1 MFYSVILSSSVL
13 QIDLS
18 SDAGTVALV
27 WLPALFLLLVA
38 LWLLGKSARVV
49 RPTERGLVERYGRY
63 HKFVSPGLTFLAPLV
78 DRLVRVNITERMS
91 QVQPQQVIT
100 KDKVVLNVDAVVF
113 FKVRPD
119 EQWVKASEYNVNN
132 FEAQIEM
139 LARTTLRNIIGTMEM
154 SEANVGREKI
164 NAELKDQLSQQSK
177 DWGIEIMRAELKD
190 LQPPP
195 DIQES
200 MNNVIKADNLRLA
213 AQNQANA
220 RELEADGF
228 KRAAIKNAEGNQ
240 QAAILEAEGQRQA
253 TIKIAEGD
261 AEATRLRNEALT
273 TYFKDTAVTFKELD
287 TIATSLKDNA
297 KIIVP
302 QGNAMSLI
310 LTELEHTRQILPL
323 PASSMETASETTK
336 SDKSRYEK

>member
-1 MFYSVILSSSVL
+1 MVPMEVL
-13 QIDLS
+13 QIDVS
-18 SDAGTVALV
+18 SVVDATALV
-27 WLPALFLLLVA
+27 WLPSLFVLLVL
-38 LWLLGKSARVV
+38 LWLLGRSARVV
-49 RPTERGLVERYGRY
+49 RPTERGLIERYGKY
-63 HKFVSPGLTFLAPLV
+63 HRFVEPGLTFLVPLI
-78 DRLVRVNITERMS
+78 DRIVRVNITERMS

-113 FKVRPD
+113 FKVRPE

-228 KRAAIKNAEGNQ
+228 KRAAIKNAEGKQ

-273 TYFKDTAVTFKELD
+273 TYFKDTAVTFKELE
-287 TIATSLKDNA
+287 TISTSLKDNA

-302 QGNAMSLI
+302 QGNAISLI
-310 LTELEHTRQILPL
+310 LSELDHTRQMIPV
-323 PASSMETASETTK
+323 PVPSEAK
-336 SDKSRYEK
+336 KADKSHNAN

>member
-1 MFYSVILSSSVL
+1 M
-13 QIDLS
+13 
-18 SDAGTVALV
+18 
-27 WLPALFLLLVA
+27 
-38 LWLLGKSARVV
+38 
-49 RPTERGLVERYGRY
+49 
-63 HKFVSPGLTFLAPLV
+63 
-78 DRLVRVNITERMS
+78 
-91 QVQPQQVIT
+91 
-100 KDKVVLNVDAVVF
+100 
-113 FKVRPD
+113 
-119 EQWVKASEYNVNN
+119 
-132 FEAQIEM
+132 
-139 LARTTLRNIIGTMEM
+139 
-154 SEANVGREKI
+154 
-164 NAELKDQLSQQSK
+164 SQQSA

-273 TYFKDTAVTFKELD
+273 TYFKDTAITFKELD
-287 TIATSLKDNA
+287 TIATYLKDNA

-302 QGNAMSLI
+302 QGNAISLI
-310 LTELEHTRQILPL
+310 LNELEHARQMIPI
-323 PASSMETASETTK
+323 PVASERNQG
-336 SDKSRYEK
+336 DKPSTSK

>member
-1 MFYSVILSSSVL
+1 
-13 QIDLS
+13 
-18 SDAGTVALV
+18 
-27 WLPALFLLLVA
+27 
-38 LWLLGKSARVV
+38 VV
-49 RPTERGLVERYGRY
+49 RPTERGLVERYGKY
-63 HKFVSPGLTFLAPLV
+63 HKFVQPGLTFLGPLI
-78 DRLVRVNITERMS
+78 DRLIRINITERMS

-113 FKVRPD
+113 FKVKED
-119 EQWVKASEYNVNN
+119 ERSVKASEYNVNN

-154 SEANVGREKI
+154 SEANIGREKI
-164 NAELKDQLSQQSK
+164 NAELKDQLSQQSA

-240 QAAILEAEGQRQA
+240 QAAVLEAEGQRQA

-273 TYFKDTAVTFKELD
+273 TYFKDTAITFKQLD
-287 TIATSLKDNA
+287 TIGDG
-297 KIIVP
+297 V
-302 QGNAMSLI
+302 
-310 LTELEHTRQILPL
+310 
-323 PASSMETASETTK
+323 
-336 SDKSRYEK
+336 SDSNLALDPGGLANNGGPT

>member
-1 MFYSVILSSSVL
+1 MHLLSSVS
-13 QIDLS
+13 QANLS
-18 SDAGTVALV
+18 PDISTVAWIWFPL
-27 WLPALFLLLVA
+27 LFLLVVII
-38 LWLLGKSARVV
+38 WILGRSARVV
-49 RPTERGLVERYGRY
+49 RPTERGLVERYGKY
-63 HKFVSPGLTFLAPLV
+63 HKFVQPGLTFLGPLI
-78 DRLVRVNITERMS
+78 DRLIRINITERMS

-113 FKVRPD
+113 FKVKED
-119 EQWVKASEYNVNN
+119 ERSVKASEYNVNN

-154 SEANVGREKI
+154 SEANIGREKI
-164 NAELKDQLSQQSK
+164 NAELKDQLSQQSA

-228 KRAAIKNAEGNQ
+228 KRAAIKKAEGNQ
-240 QAAILEAEGQRQA
+240 QAAVLEAEGQRQA

-273 TYFKDTAVTFKELD
+273 TYFKDTAITFKQLD

-302 QGNAMSLI
+302 QGNAISLI
-310 LTELEHTRQILPL
+310 LNELEHARQMIPI
-323 PASSMETASETTK
+323 PVASEAK
-336 SDKSRYEK
+336 

>member
-1 MFYSVILSSSVL
+1 MVPVWEVF

-18 SDAGTVALV
+18 SVADTAALV
-27 WLPALFLLLVA
+27 WLPLLFVLLVL
-38 LWLLGKSARVV
+38 LWLLGRSARVV
-49 RPTERGLVERYGRY
+49 RPTERGLIERYGKY
-63 HKFVSPGLTFLAPLV
+63 HRFVEPGLTFLVPII
-78 DRLVRVNITERMS
+78 DRIVRVNITERMS

-113 FKVRPD
+113 FKVRPE

-228 KRAAIKNAEGNQ
+228 KRAAIKNAEGKQ

-253 TIKIAEGD
+253 TMKIAEGD

-273 TYFKDTAVTFKELD
+273 TYFKDTAVTFKELE
-287 TIATSLKDNA
+287 TISMSLKDNA

-302 QGNAMSLI
+302 QGNAISLI
-310 LTELEHTRQILPL
+310 LSELDHTRQMLPL
-323 PASSMETASETTK
+323 PVATEAKKSEK
-336 SDKSRYEK
+336 PHSAN

>member
-1 MFYSVILSSSVL
+1 MISFVFSLSTVL
-13 QIDLS
+13 QTDLS
-18 SDAGTVALV
+18 PDDNTVAFF
-27 WLPALFLLLVA
+27 WLPVLFGFLILLWV
-38 LWLLGKSARVV
+38 LGKSARIV
-49 RPTERGLVERYGRY
+49 RPTERGLIERYGKY
-63 HKFVSPGLTFLAPLV
+63 HKFVTPGLTFLAPYV
-78 DRLVRVNITERMS
+78 DRVVRVNITERMS

-113 FKVRPD
+113 FKVRPE
-119 EQWVKASEYNVNN
+119 EQWVKASEYNVNA

-164 NAELKDQLSQQSK
+164 NAELKDQLSQQSR

-200 MNNVIKADNLRLA
+200 MNNVIKADNVRLA

-228 KRAAIKNAEGNQ
+228 KRAAIKNAEGKQ

-273 TYFKDTAVTFKELD
+273 TYFKDTAVTFKELE

-302 QGNAMSLI
+302 EGNAVSLI
-310 LTELEHTRQILPL
+310 LSELDHTRQLIPI
-323 PASSMETASETTK
+323 PVTTETKK
-336 SDKSRYEK
+336 SDKPQAVK

>member
-1 MFYSVILSSSVL
+1 MFYSLVLSSNVL
-13 QIDLS
+13 QSDLS
-18 SDAGTVALV
+18 PDYGTVALV
-27 WLPALFLLLVA
+27 WLPTLFLLLVVF
-38 LWLLGKSARVV
+38 WLVGKSARVV

-63 HKFVSPGLTFLAPLV
+63 HKFVNPGLTFLAPFI

-113 FKVRPD
+113 FKVRPE

-139 LARTTLRNIIGTMEM
+139 LARTTLRNIIGTMDM

-228 KRAAIKNAEGNQ
+228 KRAAIKNAEGKQ

-261 AEATRLRNEALT
+261 AEATKLRNEALT

-302 QGNAMSLI
+302 QGNTISLI
-310 LTELEHTRQILPL
+310 LSELEHTRQILPL
-323 PASSMETASETTK
+323 PPTNNATTNDPTK
-336 SDKSRYEK
+336 DTKNQHMK

>member
-1 MFYSVILSSSVL
+1 MLSSVALSGVL
-13 QIDLS
+13 QVDLS
-18 SDAGTVALV
+18 PDEGVVAF
-27 WLPALFLLLVA
+27 WLPLLLA
-38 LWLLGKSARVV
+38 LLVLFWLLGRSARVV
-49 RPTERGLVERYGRY
+49 RPTERGLIERYGKY
-63 HKFVSPGLTFLAPLV
+63 YKFVQPGLTFLVPFI
-78 DRLVRVNITERMS
+78 DRVVRVNITERMS

-113 FKVRPD
+113 FKVKPE

-164 NAELKDQLSQQSK
+164 NAELKDQLSQQSR

-228 KRAAIKNAEGNQ
+228 KRAAIKNAEGLQ

-273 TYFKDTAVTFKELD
+273 TYFKDTAITFKQLE

-302 QGNAMSLI
+302 QGKAISLI
-310 LTELEHTRQILPL
+310 LSELEHTRQMIPL
-323 PASSMETASETTK
+323 PVPTKTTK
-336 SDKSRYEK
+336 EDRPVHVK

>member
-1 MFYSVILSSSVL
+1 MISSLVSLSTIL
-13 QIDLS
+13 QADLS
-18 SDAGTVALV
+18 QDAGTAALV
-27 WLPALFLLLVA
+27 WLPLMFLLLVL
-38 LWLLGKSARVV
+38 LWLLGKAARVV
-49 RPTERGLVERYGRY
+49 RPTERGLIERYGRY
-63 HKFVSPGLTFLAPLV
+63 HKFVEPGLTFLAPLI
-78 DRLVRVNITERMS
+78 DRVVRVNITERMS

-113 FKVRPD
+113 FKVRPE

-200 MNNVIKADNLRLA
+200 MNNVIKADNQRLA

-228 KRAAIKNAEGNQ
+228 KRAAIKNAEGKQ
-240 QAAILEAEGQRQA
+240 QGAILEAEGQRQA

-261 AEATRLRNEALT
+261 AEATRLRNEALR
-273 TYFKDTAVTFKELD
+273 TYFKDTAVTFKELE
-287 TIATSLKDNA
+287 TISTSLKDNA
-297 KIIVP
+297 KILVP
-302 QGNAMSLI
+302 QGNAISLI
-310 LTELEHTRQILPL
+310 LNELEHTRQIIPIQVMDQKAATEIKKTDRLQ
-323 PASSMETASETTK
+323 K
-336 SDKSRYEK
+336 

>member
-1 MFYSVILSSSVL
+1 MTFSVIPLATVL
-13 QIDLS
+13 QTDFS
-18 SDAGTVALV
+18 SDDATLALLWIPV
-27 WLPALFLLLVA
+27 GFLVLIVLGLV
-38 LWLLGKSARVV
+38 GRSARVV
-49 RPTERGLVERYGRY
+49 RPTERGLVERYGKY
-63 HKFVSPGLTFLAPLV
+63 HKFVNPGLTFLAPFI

-113 FKVRPD
+113 FKVMPE
-119 EQWVKASEYNVNN
+119 EQWVKASEYNVNQ

-220 RELEADGF
+220 REFEADGF
-228 KRAAIKNAEGNQ
+228 KRAAIKGAEGKQ

-273 TYFKDTAVTFKELD
+273 TYFKDTAVTFKELE
-287 TIATSLKDNA
+287 TIAASLKDNA

-302 QGNAMSLI
+302 QGNAVSLI
-310 LTELEHTRQILPL
+310 LNELDHVRQVIPL
-323 PASSMETASETTK
+323 PAASQAMEG
-336 SDKSRYEK
+336 DKGKGKPIGTR

>member
-1 MFYSVILSSSVL
+1 MISSMHLLRSVSQANLSPDIS
-13 QIDLS
+13 
-18 SDAGTVALV
+18 TVAWT
-27 WLPALFLLLVA
+27 WLPLLFLLVVII
-38 LWLLGKSARVV
+38 WILGRSARVV
-49 RPTERGLVERYGRY
+49 RPTERGLVERYGKY
-63 HKFVSPGLTFLAPLV
+63 HKFVQPGLTFLGPLI
-78 DRLVRVNITERMS
+78 DRLIRINITERMS

-113 FKVRPD
+113 FKVKED
-119 EQWVKASEYNVNN
+119 ERSVKASEYNVNN

-154 SEANVGREKI
+154 SEANIGREKI
-164 NAELKDQLSQQSK
+164 NAELKDQLSQQSA

-240 QAAILEAEGQRQA
+240 QAAVLEAEGQRQA

-273 TYFKDTAVTFKELD
+273 TYFKDTAITFKQLD

-302 QGNAMSLI
+302 QGNAISLI
-310 LTELEHTRQILPL
+310 LNELENARRMIPI
-323 PASSMETASETTK
+323 PVASETK
-336 SDKSRYEK
+336 

>member
-1 MFYSVILSSSVL
+1 VLLVSVVPLSWVL
-13 QIDLS
+13 QVDVSADES
-18 SDAGTVALV
+18 SAALF
-27 WLPALFLLLVA
+27 WLPLFFVLLVV
-38 LWLLGKSARVV
+38 LWLSGKSARVV
-49 RPTERGLVERYGRY
+49 RPTERGLVERYGKY
-63 HKFVSPGLTFLAPLV
+63 HKFVNPGLTFLAPFI

-132 FEAQIEM
+132 FESQIEV
-139 LARTTLRNIIGTMEM
+139 LARTTLRNIIGTMDM

-228 KRAAIKNAEGNQ
+228 KRAAIKNAEGKQ

-273 TYFKDTAVTFKELD
+273 TYFKDTAVTYKELE
-287 TIATSLKDNA
+287 TISASLKDNT

-302 QGNAMSLI
+302 QGNAVSLI
-310 LTELEHTRQILPL
+310 LSELEHMRQMIPL
-323 PASSMETASETTK
+323 PTMTEAK
-336 SDKSRYEK
+336 KNDGK

>member
-1 MFYSVILSSSVL
+1 MISSMHLLSSVS
-13 QIDLS
+13 QANLS
-18 SDAGTVALV
+18 PDISTVAWIWFPL
-27 WLPALFLLLVA
+27 LFLLVVII
-38 LWLLGKSARVV
+38 WILGRSARVV
-49 RPTERGLVERYGRY
+49 RPTERGLVERYGKY
-63 HKFVSPGLTFLAPLV
+63 HKFVQPGLTFLGPLI
-78 DRLVRVNITERMS
+78 DRLIRINITERMS

-113 FKVRPD
+113 FKVKED
-119 EQWVKASEYNVNN
+119 ERSVKASEYNVNN

-154 SEANVGREKI
+154 SEANIGREKI
-164 NAELKDQLSQQSK
+164 NAELKDQLSQQSA

-228 KRAAIKNAEGNQ
+228 KRAAIKKAEGNQ
-240 QAAILEAEGQRQA
+240 QAAVLEAEGQRQA

-273 TYFKDTAVTFKELD
+273 TYFKDTAITFKQLD

-302 QGNAMSLI
+302 QGNAISLI
-310 LTELEHTRQILPL
+310 LNELEHARQMIPI
-323 PASSMETASETTK
+323 PVASEAK
-336 SDKSRYEK
+336 

>member
-1 MFYSVILSSSVL
+1 
-13 QIDLS
+13 
-18 SDAGTVALV
+18 
-27 WLPALFLLLVA
+27 
-38 LWLLGKSARVV
+38 
-49 RPTERGLVERYGRY
+49 LVERYGKY
-63 HKFVSPGLTFLAPLV
+63 HKFVQPGLTFLAPLI

-119 EQWVKASEYNVNN
+119 EQWVKASEYNVNA
-132 FEAQIEM
+132 FESQIEM

-154 SEANVGREKI
+154 SEANIGREKI
-164 NAELKDQLSQQSK
+164 NAELKDQLSQQSA

-240 QAAILEAEGQRQA
+240 QAAILEAEVQRQA
-253 TIKIAEGD
+253 TIKIAAGD

-273 TYFKDTAVTFKELD
+273 TYFKDTAITFKQLD

-302 QGNAMSLI
+302 QGNMISLI
-310 LTELEHTRQILPL
+310 LNELDHARQMIPI
-323 PASSMETASETTK
+323 PVEKQE
-336 SDKSRYEK
+336 DKTPNRKQAHA

>member
-1 MFYSVILSSSVL
+1 MISYLHLLSSVS
-13 QIDLS
+13 QANLS
-18 SDAGTVALV
+18 PDVGTVAWV
-27 WLPALFLLLVA
+27 WLPLLFILVII

-49 RPTERGLVERYGRY
+49 RPTERGLVERYGKY
-63 HKFVSPGLTFLAPLV
+63 HKFVQPGLTFLGPLI
-78 DRLVRVNITERMS
+78 DRLIRINITERMS

-113 FKVRPD
+113 FKVKPD
-119 EQWVKASEYNVNN
+119 EQSVKASEYNVNN

-154 SEANVGREKI
+154 SEANIGREKI
-164 NAELKDQLSQQSK
+164 NAELKDQLSQQSA

-273 TYFKDTAVTFKELD
+273 TYFKDTAITFKELD

-302 QGNAMSLI
+302 QGNAISLI
-310 LTELEHTRQILPL
+310 LNELEHARQMIPI
-323 PASSMETASETTK
+323 PVASERK
-336 SDKSRYEK
+336 QGDKPSTSK

>member
-1 MFYSVILSSSVL
+1 MLSSVVPLSSVL
-13 QIDLS
+13 QTDMS
-18 SDAGTVALV
+18 PDDSTMALF
-27 WLPALFLLLVA
+27 WLPPLLAVLVV
-38 LWLLGKSARVV
+38 LWMLSRSARVV

-63 HKFVSPGLTFLAPLV
+63 HKFVEPGLTFLAPV
-78 DRLVRVNITERMS
+78 IDRLVRVNVTERMS

-113 FKVRPD
+113 FKVRPE

-228 KRAAIKNAEGNQ
+228 KRAAIKNAEGKQ
-240 QAAILEAEGQRQA
+240 QGAILEAEGQRQA

-273 TYFKDTAVTFKELD
+273 TYFKDTAVTYKELE

-302 QGNAMSLI
+302 QGNATSLI
-310 LTELEHTRQILPL
+310 LNELDHTRQMLPI
-323 PASSMETASETTK
+323 PIVSEPKKT
-336 SDKSRYEK
+336 DKPHNGN

>member
-1 MFYSVILSSSVL
+1 MICGMVPMEVF

-18 SDAGTVALV
+18 SVVDATALV
-27 WLPALFLLLVA
+27 WLPSLFVLLVL
-38 LWLLGKSARVV
+38 LWLLGRSARVV
-49 RPTERGLVERYGRY
+49 RPTERGLIERYGKY
-63 HKFVSPGLTFLAPLV
+63 HRFVEPGLTFLVPII
-78 DRLVRVNITERMS
+78 DRIVRVNITERMS

-113 FKVRPD
+113 FKVRPE

-228 KRAAIKNAEGNQ
+228 KRAAIKNAEGKQ

-273 TYFKDTAVTFKELD
+273 TYFKDTAVTFKELE
-287 TIATSLKDNA
+287 TISTSLKDNA

-302 QGNAMSLI
+302 QGNAISLI
-310 LTELEHTRQILPL
+310 LSELDHTRQMIPVPVL
-323 PASSMETASETTK
+323 SEAK
-336 SDKSRYEK
+336 KVDKPHNAN

>member
-1 MFYSVILSSSVL
+1 MLGSVVPLSEVL
-13 QIDLS
+13 QIDLTPDTDS
-18 SDAGTVALV
+18 VVLFWIPLV
-27 WLPALFLLLVA
+27 IVGLFV
-38 LWLLGKSARVV
+38 LWLIGKSARMI
-49 RPTERGLVERYGRY
+49 RPTERGLVERYGKY
-63 HKFVSPGLTFLAPLV
+63 HKFVGPGLTFLAPFV
-78 DRLVRVNITERMS
+78 DRLVRVNVTERMS

-113 FKVRPD
+113 FKVRPE
-119 EQWVKASEYNVNN
+119 EQWVKASEYNVNS

-164 NAELKDQLSQQSK
+164 NAELKEQLSQQSR

-228 KRAAIKNAEGNQ
+228 KRAEIKNAEGKQ

-253 TIKIAEGD
+253 LVKIAEGD
-261 AEATRLRNEALT
+261 AQATKLRNEALT
-273 TYFKDTAVTFKELD
+273 TYFKDTAITFKELE
-287 TIATSLKDNA
+287 TVAASLKDNT

-302 QGNAMSLI
+302 QGNAVTLI
-310 LTELEHTRQILPL
+310 LSELERARQLIPI
-323 PASSMETASETTK
+323 PAVIETK
-336 SDKSRYEK
+336 KDDKTQATMKPQ

>member
-1 MFYSVILSSSVL
+1 MHLLSSVS
-13 QIDLS
+13 QANLS
-18 SDAGTVALV
+18 PDISTVAWIWFPL
-27 WLPALFLLLVA
+27 LFLLVVII
-38 LWLLGKSARVV
+38 WILGRSARVV
-49 RPTERGLVERYGRY
+49 RPTERGLVERYGKY
-63 HKFVSPGLTFLAPLV
+63 HKFVQPGLTFLGPLI
-78 DRLVRVNITERMS
+78 DRLIRINITERMS

-113 FKVRPD
+113 FKVKED
-119 EQWVKASEYNVNN
+119 ERSVKASEYNVNN

-154 SEANVGREKI
+154 SEANIGREKI
-164 NAELKDQLSQQSK
+164 NAELKDQLSQQSA

-228 KRAAIKNAEGNQ
+228 KRAAIKKAEGNQ
-240 QAAILEAEGQRQA
+240 QAAVLEAEGQRQA

-273 TYFKDTAVTFKELD
+273 MYFKDTAITFKQLD

-302 QGNAMSLI
+302 QGNAISLI
-310 LTELEHTRQILPL
+310 LNELEHARQMIPI
-323 PASSMETASETTK
+323 PVASEAK
-336 SDKSRYEK
+336 

>member
-1 MFYSVILSSSVL
+1 MISGIVPMEVF

-18 SDAGTVALV
+18 SVVDATALV
-27 WLPALFLLLVA
+27 WLPSLFVLLVL
-38 LWLLGKSARVV
+38 LWLLGRSARVV
-49 RPTERGLVERYGRY
+49 RPTERGLIERYGKY
-63 HKFVSPGLTFLAPLV
+63 HRFVEPGLTFLVPLI
-78 DRLVRVNITERMS
+78 DRIVRVNITERMS

-228 KRAAIKNAEGNQ
+228 KRAAIKNAEGKQ

-273 TYFKDTAVTFKELD
+273 TYFKDTAVTFKELE
-287 TIATSLKDNA
+287 TISTSLKDNA

-302 QGNAMSLI
+302 QGNAISLI
-310 LTELEHTRQILPL
+310 LSELDHARQMIPVPVL
-323 PASSMETASETTK
+323 SETK
-336 SDKSRYEK
+336 KPDKPHNPN

>member
-1 MFYSVILSSSVL
+1 MISSLVSLSTILQV
-13 QIDLS
+13 DLS
-18 SDAGTVALV
+18 QDAGTAALV
-27 WLPALFLLLVA
+27 WLPLMFLLLVL
-38 LWLLGKSARVV
+38 LWLLGKAARVV
-49 RPTERGLVERYGRY
+49 RPTERGLIERYGRY
-63 HKFVSPGLTFLAPLV
+63 HKFVEPGLTFLAPFI
-78 DRLVRVNITERMS
+78 DRVVRVNITERMS

-113 FKVRPD
+113 FKVRPE

-200 MNNVIKADNLRLA
+200 MNNVIKADNQRLA

-228 KRAAIKNAEGNQ
+228 KRAAIKNAEGKQ
-240 QAAILEAEGQRQA
+240 QGAILEAEGQRQA

-261 AEATRLRNEALT
+261 AEATRLRNEALR
-273 TYFKDTAVTFKELD
+273 TYFKDTAVTFKELE
-287 TIATSLKDNA
+287 TISTSLKDNA

-302 QGNAMSLI
+302 QGNAISLI
-310 LTELEHTRQILPL
+310 LNELEHTRQIIPIQVMDQKAATEIKKTDRLQ
-323 PASSMETASETTK
+323 K
-336 SDKSRYEK
+336 

>member
-1 MFYSVILSSSVL
+1 MMLQTISFLSFSTLDVL
-13 QIDLS
+13 P
-18 SDAGTVALV
+18 
-27 WLPALFLLLVA
+27 WMPLFLVFLIVA
-38 LWLLGKSARVV
+38 WLFAKSARVV
-49 RPTERGLVERYGRY
+49 RPTERGLVERYGKY
-63 HKFVSPGLTFLAPLV
+63 HKFVQPGLTFLGPFI
-78 DRLVRVNITERMS
+78 DRIVRINITERMS

-113 FKVRPD
+113 FKVKPD
-119 EQWVKASEYNVNN
+119 EQSVKASEYNVNN

-154 SEANVGREKI
+154 SEANIGREKI
-164 NAELKDQLSQQSK
+164 NAELKDQLSQQSA

-228 KRAAIKNAEGNQ
+228 KRAAIKNAEGKQ

-253 TIKIAEGD
+253 TIKVAEGD

-273 TYFKDTAVTFKELD
+273 KYFKESAITFKQLE
-287 TIATSLKDNA
+287 TVATALERNS

-302 QGNAMSLI
+302 QGNTISLI
-310 LTELEHTRQILPL
+310 LSELDSARKLIPV
-323 PASSMETASETTK
+323 PALEP
-336 SDKSRYEK
+336 SRKAGQGSK

>member
-1 MFYSVILSSSVL
+1 MVL
-13 QIDLS
+13 VTGVFQIDLS
-18 SDAGTVALV
+18 QVSDSTALV
-27 WLPALFLLLVA
+27 WLPSLFVLLVL
-38 LWLLGKSARVV
+38 LWLLGRSARMV
-49 RPTERGLVERYGRY
+49 RPTQRGLIERYGKY
-63 HKFVSPGLTFLAPLV
+63 HRFVEPGLTFLVPMI

-113 FKVRPD
+113 FKVRPE

-200 MNNVIKADNLRLA
+200 MNNVIKADNQRLA

-220 RELEADGF
+220 REFEADGY
-228 KRAAIKNAEGNQ
+228 KRAAIKSAEGKQ
-240 QAAILEAEGQRQA
+240 QAAILEAEGERQA

-273 TYFKDTAVTFKELD
+273 TYFKDTAVTFKELE
-287 TIATSLKDNA
+287 TISMSLKDNA

-302 QGNAMSLI
+302 QGNAISLI
-310 LTELEHTRQILPL
+310 LSELDHTRQMIPL
-323 PASSMETASETTK
+323 PVTNDTK
-336 SDKSRYEK
+336 KTDKPHNAN

>member
-1 MFYSVILSSSVL
+1 MLYSVFPLSWVL
-13 QIDLS
+13 QTDFS
-18 SDAGTVALV
+18 SDDSTLAIL
-27 WLPALFLLLVA
+27 WLPLLLFFLIL
-38 LWLLGKSARVV
+38 LWMLSRSARVV

-63 HKFVSPGLTFLAPLV
+63 HKFVDPGLTFLVPFI

-113 FKVRPD
+113 FKVRPE

-228 KRAAIKNAEGNQ
+228 KRAAIKSAEGKQ

-261 AEATRLRNEALT
+261 AEATKLRNEALT
-273 TYFKDTAVTFKELD
+273 TYFKDTAVTFKELE

-302 QGNAMSLI
+302 QGNATSLI
-310 LTELEHTRQILPL
+310 LNELDHTRQMLPIPM
-323 PASSMETASETTK
+323 PAEAK
-336 SDKSRYEK
+336 SDKSRNSK

>member
-1 MFYSVILSSSVL
+1 MISYLHLLSSVS
-13 QIDLS
+13 QANLS
-18 SDAGTVALV
+18 PDVGTVAWF
-27 WLPALFLLLVA
+27 WLPLLFVLVVI
-38 LWLLGKSARVV
+38 LWLLGKSTRVV
-49 RPTERGLVERYGRY
+49 RPTERGLVERYGKY
-63 HKFVSPGLTFLAPLV
+63 HKFVQPGLTFLGPLI
-78 DRLVRVNITERMS
+78 DRLIRINITERMS

-113 FKVRPD
+113 FKVKPD
-119 EQWVKASEYNVNN
+119 EQSVKSSEYNVNN

-154 SEANVGREKI
+154 SEANIGREKI
-164 NAELKDQLSQQSK
+164 NAELKDQLSQQSA

-228 KRAAIKNAEGNQ
+228 KRAAIKNAEGGQ

-273 TYFKDTAVTFKELD
+273 TYFKDTAITFKELD

-302 QGNAMSLI
+302 QGNAISLI
-310 LTELEHTRQILPL
+310 LSELDHARQMLPI
-323 PASSMETASETTK
+323 PVASLSKQGDKATTNK
-336 SDKSRYEK
+336 

>member
-1 MFYSVILSSSVL
+1 MVLLSGVMQS
-13 QIDLS
+13 DLS
-18 SDAGTVALV
+18 PDVGTIASTWFPLIFVVLIV
-27 WLPALFLLLVA
+27 
-38 LWLLGKSARVV
+38 LWLLGRSARVV

-63 HKFVSPGLTFLAPLV
+63 HKFVEPGLTFLAPLI
-78 DRLVRVNITERMS
+78 DRLVRVNVTERMS

-113 FKVRPD
+113 FKVRPE

-228 KRAAIKNAEGNQ
+228 KRAAIKNAEGTQ

-273 TYFKDTAVTFKELD
+273 TYFKDTAVTFKELE
-287 TIATSLKDNA
+287 TISMSLKDNA

-302 QGNAMSLI
+302 QGNAISLI
-310 LTELEHTRQILPL
+310 LSELDHARQLLPIPSSTRSL
-323 PASSMETASETTK
+323 AADSAK
-336 SDKSRYEK
+336 SDKSTKAN